1 VQLPERVTSLL
12 HSDVTS
18 VEPRGSAITGDRWR
32 VDLADGRS
40 VFVKSRPGAP
50 DGFFAA
56 EAGGLRWL
64 AEAAGGPPVPEVLG
78 QDGEVLVLPW
88 VAAGPLRG
96 DAVEQLGRRLA
107 ALHAAG
113 APSFGAARPGWIGAA
128 PLDNRPCDRWPE
140 FYAAR
145 RVGPYVRTL
154 RDRGELT
161 ADEVHVFTRLAA
173 RLDEVAGPPEP
184 PARLHGDLWSGNVLW
199 AADGQAWLVDPAA
212 HGGHRETD
220 LAMLD
225 LFGLPELPRLL
236 AAYEDVAPLAAGWR
250 DRRALHQ
257 LHPLL
262 VHAVL
267 FPGGSYLSDAL
278 AAAARYL

>member
-1 VQLPERVTSLL
+1 
-12 HSDVTS
+12 
-18 VEPRGSAITGDRWR
+18 
-32 VDLADGRS
+32 
-40 VFVKSRPGAP
+40 VKSRPGAP

-56 EAGGLRWL
+56 EAAGLRWL
-64 AEAAGGPPVPEVLG
+64 AEAAGGPPVPKVLG
-78 QDGEVLVLPW
+78 QDDEVLVLPW
-88 VAAGPLRG
+88 VAAGAQRG
-96 DAVEQLGRRLA
+96 EAVEQLGRRLA

-113 APSFGAARPGWIGAA
+113 APAFGAARPGWIGAA
-128 PLDNRPCDRWPE
+128 PLDNRPGDRWPE
-140 FYAAR
+140 FYAER
-145 RVGPYVRTL
+145 RVGPYVRIL

-161 ADEVHVFTRLAA
+161 PGQVDVFTRLAS
-173 RLDEVAGPPEP
+173 RLEGVAGPAEP

-225 LFGLPELPRLL
+225 LFGLPQLPRLL
-236 AAYEDVAPLAAGWR
+236 AAYEEVALLTAGWR

-267 FPGGSYLSDAL
+267 FPGGSYLSTAL